1 MPALIG
7 LAEALPLILTGKT
20 LRPRQALRIGLVDE
34 IVSPEGLLQIARQ
47 KAVSG
52 KKTPRSPDFRQRLLS
67 VGPIRQI
74 YFRIARRQAEQKS
87 RGHYPAV
94 ERILSLL
101 EHHRTVPSAG
111 DYQQESRFFA
121 ELAMTPESAA
131 LRRLF
136 FISTALK
143 KAQELPPGVVPVNRV
158 VVLGGGLMGGGIAAI
173 SALNAEVVVRIKDI
187 TPQGVRH
194 AINYSAAIL
203 RKKFS
208 ANI

>member
-74 YFRIARRQAEQKS
+74 YFRIARRQAEQK
-87 RGHYPAV
+87 
-94 ERILSLL
+94 
-101 EHHRTVPSAG
+101 
-111 DYQQESRFFA
+111 
-121 ELAMTPESAA
+121 
-131 LRRLF
+131 
-136 FISTALK
+136 
-143 KAQELPPGVVPVNRV
+143 V
-158 VVLGGGLMGGGIAAI
+158 VVIIRPLNGYFLCWNIIVLCPQPGII
-173 SALNAEVVVRIKDI
+173 SRRVAFLQN
-187 TPQGVRH
+187 
-194 AINYSAAIL
+194 
-203 RKKFS
+203 
-208 ANI
+208 